1 MTNQPN
7 QPNHLEEANSSS
19 STLDNAKELGKFAG
33 GGAAA
38 GASVFYLVGGMGL
51 AFAGTAVG
59 IGIGSLIV
67 AGAVTGSAAY
77 GVKKAL
83 FDSSTPA
90 DPNQPST
97 METVTNT
104 VSGVA
109 TQAANTVS
117 EWAFWISQKTKGSDK
132 QGDDNAQ
139 KKT

>member
-1 MTNQPN
+1 MTDH
-7 QPNHLEEANSSS
+7 PNHSEETNSSP

-33 GGAAA
+33 GGAVA
-38 GASVFYLVGGMGL
+38 GAGVFYVVGGMGL

-59 IGIGSLIV
+59 IGIIPV
-67 AGAVTGSAAY
+67 IAAGAVVGTAAY

-83 FDSSTPA
+83 FDSPTPA

-97 METVTNT
+97 VETVTNT
-104 VSGVA
+104 VSNVT

-117 EWAFWISQKTKGSDK
+117 EWASWISKKTKGSDK
-132 QGDDNAQ
+132 PGDDDAQ